1 MFTTVNLFV
10 GMLLAGLLVNL
21 PLFLTNTWYTGH
33 VPFNTNRLY
42 DRFGKPF
49 VVRNVVDDRGNLNL
63 ESYKAYSVYRR
74 RGSSKLI

>member
-10 GMLLAGLLVNL
+10 GMLLSGLLVNL

-49 VVRNVVDDRGNLNL
+49 VVRSVVDDRGNLNL
-63 ESYKAYSVYRR
+63 ESYKAYSVCRS
-74 RGSSKLI
+74 GSSKLI